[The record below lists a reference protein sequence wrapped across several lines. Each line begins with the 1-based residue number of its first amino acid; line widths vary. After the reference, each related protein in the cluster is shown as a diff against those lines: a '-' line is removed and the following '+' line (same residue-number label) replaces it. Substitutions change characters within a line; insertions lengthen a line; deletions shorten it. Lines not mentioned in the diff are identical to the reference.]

1 MSFRN
6 AIAPLVHAVGHASG
20 LSLARAKE
28 FPVARIITFHAVG
41 VPSCSTAAFTAQ
53 LEYLQSHFRV
63 VQLAEL
69 VQALRDGNPNLAHWV
84 ALTFDDGTRNNGT
97 IAAPILKRLGLPAT
111 FFICPGLV
119 GRGVW
124 LWNHEARERLRSLPA
139 APFAALAD
147 SFGRTGENLEAVIK
161 WMKTLPLHSRRHIE
175 RVIRDATPN
184 FRPSD
189 AQRAEFDLMNWD
201 ELKALD
207 PTLITLGAHSTNH
220 PILANCT
227 ADELKGEVAD
237 CRPLLEKE
245 LGRPVE
251 FFCYPNGDFN
261 PQVATLARVNY
272 TAAVT
277 TQPGFVKLG
286 ADLHQLPRLNCC
298 HALPHFAW
306 RLHRPTA

>member
-1 MSFRN
+1 MSLKTT
-6 AIAPLVHAVGHASG
+6 IAPLLHRFGHAAG
-20 LSLARAKE
+20 LSLTRAKE

-41 VPSCSTAAFTAQ
+41 VPSCSTEAFTAQ
-53 LEYLQSHFRV
+53 LEYLKQHFRIV
-63 VQLAEL
+63 PLAEL
-69 VQALRDGNPNLAHWV
+69 VKALRERRADIAHWV

-97 IAAPILKRLGLPAT
+97 VAAPILKRLGLPAT

-124 LWNHEARERLRSLPA
+124 LWNHEARERLRSMPA
-139 APFAALAD
+139 AEFAALAD
-147 SFGRTGENLEAVIK
+147 SFGRTGEDLEAVIK
-161 WMKTLPLHSRRHIE
+161 WMKTLPLHSRTHIE

-189 AQRAEFDLMNWD
+189 AQRTEFDLMNWD

-207 PTLITLGAHSTNH
+207 PAFITLGAHSTNH
-220 PILANCT
+220 PILANCSP
-227 ADELKGEVAD
+227 AELAAEVGE
-237 CRPLLEKE
+237 CRALLEKE
-245 LGRPVE
+245 LARPVE

-261 PQVATLARVNY
+261 PQVTQLARVTY

-277 TQPGFVKLG
+277 TQPGFVR
-286 ADLHQLPRLNCC
+286 ADADPHQLPRLNCC
-298 HALPHFAW
+298 DSLPHFAW

>member
-1 MSFRN
+1 MSLR
-6 AIAPLVHAVGHASG
+6 AALAPVLHRLGHTTG
-20 LSLARAKE
+20 LSLSRARE

-41 VPSCSTAAFTAQ
+41 VPSCSTEAFTAQ
-53 LEYLQSHFRV
+53 LEYLKQHFHV
-63 VQLAEL
+63 VPLAEL
-69 VQALRDGNPNLAHWV
+69 VKALRDRQPDIAHWV

-97 IAAPILKRLGLPAT
+97 VAAPILKRLGLPAT

-124 LWNHEARERLRSLPA
+124 LWNHEARERLRSLP
-139 APFAALAD
+139 PTEFAALAD

-161 WMKTLPLHSRRHIE
+161 WMKTLPLHSRTHIE

-184 FRPSD
+184 FRPGD
-189 AQRAEFDLMNWD
+189 AQRTEFDLMNWD

-207 PTLITLGAHSTNH
+207 PSLITLGAHSTNH

-227 ADELKGEVAD
+227 PAELTVEVAE
-237 CRPLLEKE
+237 CRLLLERE

-261 PQVATLARVNY
+261 AEVTQLARVTY

-277 TQPGFVKLG
+277 TQPGFVKPDAG
-286 ADLHQLPRLNCC
+286 LHQLPRLNCC
-298 HALPHFAW
+298 ATLPHFAW

>member
-1 MSFRN
+1 MSLRTT
-6 AIAPLVHAVGHASG
+6 IAPFAHAIGHAAG

-41 VPSCSTAAFTAQ
+41 VPSCSTEAFTAQ
-53 LEYLQSHFRV
+53 LEYLKQHFRV
-63 VQLAEL
+63 VPLAEL
-69 VQALRDGNPNLAHWV
+69 VRALRDGRADIAHWV
-84 ALTFDDGTRNNGT
+84 ALTFDDGTRNNGLV
-97 IAAPILKRLGLPAT
+97 AAPILKRLGLPAT

-119 GRGVW
+119 GHGAW
-124 LWNHEARERLRSLPA
+124 LWNHEARERLRSLPSA
-139 APFAALAD
+139 EFAALAD
-147 SFGRTGENLEAVIK
+147 SFGRTGENLEAVIG
-161 WMKTLPLHSRRHIE
+161 WMKTLPAHSRSHIE

-189 AQRAEFDLMNWD
+189 AQRTEFDLMNWD

-207 PTLITLGAHSTNH
+207 PALITLGAHSTNH

-227 ADELKGEVAD
+227 PAELTVEVGE
-237 CRPLLEKE
+237 CRTLLEQK

-261 PQVATLARVNY
+261 PPVTVQARVNY
-272 TAAVT
+272 VAAVT
-277 TQPGFVKLG
+277 TQPGFVKPG

-298 HALPHFAW
+298 DSLPHFAW

>member
-1 MSFRN
+1 MSLR
-6 AIAPLVHAVGHASG
+6 AALAPVLHRLGHTTG
-20 LSLARAKE
+20 LSLSRARE

-41 VPSCSTAAFTAQ
+41 VPSCSTEAFTAQ
-53 LEYLQSHFRV
+53 LEFLKKNFRV
-63 VQLAEL
+63 VSLAEL
-69 VQALRDGNPNLAHWV
+69 VKALRDRQPDIAHWV

-97 IAAPILKRLGLPAT
+97 VAAPILKRLGLPAT

-124 LWNHEARERLRSLPA
+124 LWNHEARERLRSLPLA
-139 APFAALAD
+139 ELAALAD

-161 WMKTLPLHSRRHIE
+161 WMKTLPLHSRTHIE

-184 FRPSD
+184 FRPGD
-189 AQRAEFDLMNWD
+189 AQRTEFDLMNWD

-207 PTLITLGAHSTNH
+207 PSLITLGAHSTNH

-227 ADELKGEVAD
+227 PAELTVEVAE
-237 CRPLLEKE
+237 CRLLLERE

-261 PQVATLARVNY
+261 PQVAALARVNY
-272 TAAVT
+272 TAAVS
-277 TQPGFVKLG
+277 TQPGFVKPG

-298 HALPHFAW
+298 HSLPHFAW